1 MPQPV
6 PLLDRFGRAHTSLRI
21 SVTDRCNLRC
31 FYCMPEVGA
40 QFLPRAE
47 LLTYEEMIRLV
58 QLLIDRCGLN
68 KVRITGGEPLV
79 RRDLPLLIAQLQAL
93 PGLQDLA
100 LTTNGILLREQAA
113 ALKQAGLQRLNIS
126 LDTLDRER
134 FQQIARR
141 DNLQQVLEGIATAQ
155 ELGFESI
162 KINAVAMRGITDE
175 DVLPLAEMAVQTGLE
190 VRFIEYMP
198 LDAEHAWE
206 RDKVLL
212 AAEIR
217 EQLAAHFGPLEPETP
232 DDVHL
237 PARTYRLPGGAGRI
251 GFIASV
257 SEPFCGQCNRF
268 RLTADGKL
276 RNCLFSQTET
286 DLREALRDGTA
297 DELEQLIRSCIAQKG
312 PGHEINS
319 AQFLQPLR
327 PMHAIG
333 G

>member
-1 MPQPV
+1 MSQPV

-31 FYCMPEVGA
+31 FYCMPEFGA

-47 LLTYEEMIRLV
+47 LLTYEELLRLV
-58 QLLIDRCGLN
+58 RLLIARCGLN

-79 RRDLPLLIAQLQAL
+79 RQDLPALISQLQRL
-93 PGLQDLA
+93 PGLHDLA
-100 LTTNGILLREQAA
+100 LTTNGILLTEQAET
-113 ALKQAGLQRLNIS
+113 LRQAGLERLNIS
-126 LDTLDRER
+126 LDSLDRER
-134 FQQIARR
+134 FQQITRR
-141 DNLQQVLEGIATAQ
+141 DNLQQVLNGIEAAQ
-155 ELGFESI
+155 RVGFESI
-162 KINAVAMRGITDE
+162 KINAVAMRGITE
-175 DVLPLAEMAVQTGLE
+175 ADVIPLAELAQRTGLE

-217 EQLAAHFGPLEPETP
+217 EQLAAHFGPLLPVTP
-232 DDVHL
+232 QDPHL
-237 PARTYRLPGGAGRI
+237 PARTFRFAKGTGRI

-268 RLTADGKL
+268 RVTADGKL
-276 RNCLFSQTET
+276 RNCLFSQAET
-286 DLREALRDGTA
+286 DLRDAVRSGT
-297 DELEQLIRSCIAQKG
+297 DEELERLVRECIAQKG